1 MRESYLVRSKTF
13 DEIKLS
19 DFNFLKMLGRGSFG
33 KVYLAKLEK
42 NQKLYAIK
50 SIRKDRVLEKNQL
63 GHIKNEKEILLKCDH
78 PNLVSM
84 ESLF

>member
-13 DEIKLS
+13 EEIKLS

-42 NQKLYAIK
+42 KPKIICY
-50 SIRKDRVLEKNQL
+50 
-63 GHIKNEKEILLKCDH
+63 
-78 PNLVSM
+78 
-84 ESLF
+84 